1 MAGENIDVA
10 AAEALFTEQFSR
22 NVIEKAARRSTALAA
37 FPNVPMSSATFRMP
51 VLAALPSA
59 GFLNADQAVKPLS
72 EMSWDKKM
80 LTAEEIAVIVPISEN
95 VIADAT
101 VDVVGKVEDRIGES
115 IAKTLD
121 AAVFFGTGAPA
132 SWPDGGLFDEA
143 SDASQTVE
151 ASGGAA
157 TTDLGDDLNALLALI
172 EEWGGDPSD
181 VFAARSLRTSLRGL
195 RDNNGQFIYGA
206 GVAGSGAP
214 GSVYGLPLRFPLG
227 CDKTKALAIAVDREA
242 VMIGVR
248 QDVTFTILREATLT
262 GFGNLAEKDSIAI
275 RAVARYGLAFANPVS
290 IEDGARHYPVSALTP
305 YVAGP

>member
-1 MAGENIDVA
+1 MAGENIDLA

-22 NVIEKAARRSTALAA
+22 NVIEKAAKRSTALAA

-59 GFLNADQAVKPLS
+59 GFLNADQDVKPLS

-80 LTAEEIAVIVPISEN
+80 LTAEEIAVIVPISET

-101 VDVVGKVEDRIGES
+101 VDVVGKVEDRIGEAV
-115 IAKTLD
+115 AKTLD
-121 AAVFFGTGAPA
+121 AAVFFGTGAPT

-143 SDASQTVE
+143 VDGTQTVE

-195 RDNNGQFIYGA
+195 RDTNGQFIYGS
-206 GVAGSGAP
+206 GVAGSGTP

-227 CDKTKALAIAVDREA
+227 WDKAKALAIAVDREA

-248 QDVTFTILREATLT
+248 QDLTFTILREASLT
-262 GFGNLAEKDSIAI
+262 GFGSLAEKDSIAI
-275 RAVARYGLAFANPVS
+275 RAVARYGLAFANPVAV
-290 IEDGARHYPVSALTP
+290 EDGARHYPVAALTP
-305 YVAGP
+305 YVA